1 MAEYRAPESFNRHDF
16 FRPDGVSRRHDPLAT
31 LLEEARLS
39 AYSDRVRPGDGMA
52 AQRFTEQRC
61 GISRWPCAEITPGMV
76 RIGDQLLG
84 AFDRRM
90 GSVASAVPS
99 GIISEGIYLTKAT
112 SEPPMFDSNRFASL
126 TRQEPNL
133 ERMLMERLSSQPGT
147 ITQKMLTEAAL
158 EVCTTPE
165 QLTDKKMALLLL
177 HNFTKNLTA
186 MTRNPSLLDQQSAG
200 EYPGNT
206 YGQLQAKSIVDRLEE
221 LSQSKSQSDRMGQI
235 YHFYGAALATYAFD
249 RGSWVGVQR
258 YWRLVSSTDPRN
270 SAKNGADML
279 GYQLGRRLQKSEV
292 IDRLLSP
299 H

>member
-1 MAEYRAPESFNRHDF
+1 MAEYRAPESFNRQDF
-16 FRPDGVSRRHDPLAT
+16 SRPDSVYRRYDPLAT

-39 AYSDRVRPGDGMA
+39 AYSDRVRPGDGLVT
-52 AQRFTEQRC
+52 QRFTEQRC
-61 GISRWPCAEITPGMV
+61 GVSRWPCAEITPGMV
-76 RIGDQLLG
+76 RIGDRLLG
-84 AFDRRM
+84 AFDSRM
-90 GSVASAVPS
+90 GTAASVVPS

-112 SEPPMFDSNRFASL
+112 SEPPMFDRNKFASL

-133 ERMLMERLSSQPGT
+133 ERMLMERLSSQPGP
-147 ITQKMLTEAAL
+147 ITQKILTEAAL
-158 EVCTTPE
+158 EVCTGPD

-186 MTRNPSLLDQQSAG
+186 MTRNPSQLDQQSAG

-206 YGQLQAKSIVDRLEE
+206 YGQLRAKSIVDRLEE
-221 LSQSKSQSDRMGQI
+221 LSQSKSLSDRMGQI

-258 YWRLVSSTDPRN
+258 YWRLVSSTDPHN

-279 GYQLGRRLQKSEV
+279 GYQLGKRLQESEV
-292 IDRLLSP
+292 FDRLLSP
-299 H
+299 R

>member
-1 MAEYRAPESFNRHDF
+1 
-16 FRPDGVSRRHDPLAT
+16 
-31 LLEEARLS
+31 
-39 AYSDRVRPGDGMA
+39 MA

-61 GISRWPCAEITPGMV
+61 GISRWPCAEITPVMV
-76 RIGDQLLG
+76 RTGEQLLG
-84 AFDRRM
+84 AFDSRM
-90 GSVASAVPS
+90 GTFASAVRS
-99 GIISEGIYLTKAT
+99 GIISEGMYLTKPT

-133 ERMLMERLSSQPGT
+133 ERMLMERLSRQPGP

-158 EVCTTPE
+158 EVCTRPD

-186 MTRNPSLLDQQSAG
+186 MTRNPSLLAQQSASH
-200 EYPGNT
+200 YPGDT
-206 YGQLQAKSIVDRLEE
+206 YGQLQAKSIVDRLEQ

-235 YHFYGAALATYAFD
+235 YHLYGAALATYAFD
-249 RGSWVGVQR
+249 KGSWVGAQR
-258 YWRLVSSTDPRN
+258 YWRLVSSTDPHN

-279 GYQLGRRLQKSEV
+279 GYQLGRRLQESEA

-299 H
+299 R